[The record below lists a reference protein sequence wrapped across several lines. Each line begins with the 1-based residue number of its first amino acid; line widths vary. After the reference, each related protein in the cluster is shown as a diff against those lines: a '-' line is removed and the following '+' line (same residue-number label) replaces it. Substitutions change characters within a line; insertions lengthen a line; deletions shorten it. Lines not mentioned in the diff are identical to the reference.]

1 MVAQKVKNLPAM
13 QKTQLCVCVC
23 VCVCARTRA
32 CVLVTQ
38 SCLILCNP
46 INCSPPGS
54 SVHGILQARI
64 LEWVAIPS
72 SSMCIHIHVCV
83 CVYNIHNN
91 EWIRKNLLL
100 HRVIKIWLITPT
112 LKTKRQGDSIFRILG
127 ESIESLKCVSRLT
140 FKSECHRKT
149 VSDSSYHISE
159 VISHI

>member
-91 EWIRKNLLL
+91 E
-100 HRVIKIWLITPT
+100 
-112 LKTKRQGDSIFRILG
+112 
-127 ESIESLKCVSRLT
+127 
-140 FKSECHRKT
+140 
-149 VSDSSYHISE
+149 
-159 VISHI
+159 